1 MPPDQFDRRRVLTFG
16 AATAMGFWAGF
27 GASAAAATSRQP
39 DTEPLKFSVTIP
51 GLPEA
56 SKGVR
61 ALAVDELRVLGREN
75 EFWRRDSDTWGRD
88 NDYWSLTP
96 GSVDL
101 GSATFTI
108 AGNPRV
114 FKEVK
119 AWFTE
124 AAAGKG
130 IRKSI
135 TVTLSKPETKGD
147 SGGRAYNLTDC
158 FPTSW
163 SSVNFDTS
171 STVQTETLTVSIG
184 RIEFKT

>member
-27 GASAAAATSRQP
+27 GTSTAAATGRQP
-39 DTEPLKFSVTIP
+39 DAEPLKFSVTIP

-61 ALAVDELRVLGREN
+61 ALAVDELRVQGREN
-75 EFWRRDSDTWGRD
+75 DFWRRDSETWGRD
-88 NDYWSLTP
+88 NDYWSVRP
-96 GSVDL
+96 SDVQL

-108 AGNPRV
+108 AGNPGV

-119 AWFTE
+119 AWFAE
-124 AAAGKG
+124 AAEGKA

-135 TVTLSKPETKGD
+135 TVTLSHPHTKAERTY
-147 SGGRAYNLTDC
+147 SLSDC
-158 FPTSW
+158 FPTQW
-163 SSVNFDTS
+163 SSVNYDTS
-171 STVQTETLTVSIG
+171 STVQTETLTVKIG

>member
-1 MPPDQFDRRRVLTFG
+1 MPPEQFDRRRVLTFG

-27 GASAAAATSRQP
+27 GTSAAAATGRQP
-39 DTEPLKFSVTIP
+39 DAQPLKFSVTIP

-61 ALAVDELRVLGREN
+61 ALVVDELRVQGREN
-75 EFWRRDSDTWGRD
+75 DFWGRD
-88 NDYWSLTP
+88 NDYWSVRPSDVQP
-96 GSVDL
+96 GF
-101 GSATFTI
+101 ATFTI

-119 AWFTE
+119 AWFDET
-124 AAAGKG
+124 AAGQR

-135 TVTLSKPETKGD
+135 TVTLFYPDTKTERTY
-147 SGGRAYNLTDC
+147 SLSDC
-158 FPTSW
+158 FPASW
-163 SSVNFDTS
+163 SAVNYDTS
-171 STVQTETLTVSIG
+171 STVQTETLTVKIG